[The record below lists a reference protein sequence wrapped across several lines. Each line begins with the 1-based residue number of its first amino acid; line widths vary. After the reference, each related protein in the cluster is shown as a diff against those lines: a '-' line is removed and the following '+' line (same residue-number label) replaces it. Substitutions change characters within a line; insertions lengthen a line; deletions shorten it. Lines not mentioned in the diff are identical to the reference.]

1 MSTSQSFIMSVSL
14 AGTGHAVPERS
25 YPNAFFEKTLD
36 TSNEW
41 IVQRTGIRER
51 RFAETDET
59 TSAYAVRAAR
69 KALEASGLAPEDIG
83 MTVLATSTPD
93 MRIPATANIVQREL
107 GLVNAYSYDISAAC
121 SGFVFAMVA
130 ANAHIRSGLT
140 SSALVVAADLY
151 SSIIDFE
158 DRNTA
163 VLFGDGAG
171 AAVLVRQE
179 KSEWAPDGRPSGVV
193 AVSLNTDASRWDNL
207 TCVGGGT
214 AARQTWTSADHGF
227 VRMDGRDVFK
237 QAVQACEARIR
248 DVLDASGCKPEH
260 IACLIPH
267 QANIRIIEKVAEN
280 VGYPLERMAMNLD
293 RYGNMAAAS
302 IPVALDEAVRSG
314 RVGSGDL
321 ILLVAAGAGFSS
333 AAMLLRV

>member
-14 AGTGHAVPERS
+14 AGTGHAVPEKS
-25 YPNAFFEKTLD
+25 FPNTDFEKTLD
-36 TSNEW
+36 TSDAW

-51 RFAETDET
+51 RFAEIHET
-59 TSAYAVRAAR
+59 TSSYAARAAK
-69 KALEASGLAPEDIG
+69 KALDASGLTPEQIG
-83 MTVLATSTPD
+83 MVVVATTTPD
-93 MRIPATANIVQREL
+93 MRIPATANIVQNEL
-107 GLVNAYSYDISAAC
+107 GLVNAYSYDIVAAC

-140 SSALVVAADLY
+140 SSALVIASDLY
-151 SSIIDFE
+151 SSILDFE

-171 AAVLVRQE
+171 AAVLAKQE

-193 AVSLNTDASRWDNL
+193 AVSLNTDATRWDNL
-207 TCVGGGT
+207 TCLGGGT
-214 AARQTWTSADHGF
+214 AGRKTLSSAQPGF

-267 QANIRIIEKVAEN
+267 QANIRIIEKVAQN
-280 VGYPLERMAMNLD
+280 VGYPLERMAINLD

-302 IPVALDEAVRSG
+302 IPVALDEAVRNG
-314 RVGSGDL
+314 RVGPGDL